1 MSHEDPQ
8 LQEASAALRAVVDEA
23 DKGLVGRRPLVE
35 LVVLAAVAREHVL
48 VIGAPGTA
56 KSAAVRRV
64 ASQLGGRYF
73 EYLLSRFTEPS
84 ELFGPVDLRRLRE
97 GAIEVQTA
105 GMLPEADVA
114 FLDEVFLGSTA
125 ILNNL
130 LSLLNERRF
139 RHGLTD
145 TRVPLRV
152 CVGASNALPSE
163 TSLAAFADRFLLRV
177 FVEPIEDAALETLLE
192 QGWSIEVSAAA
203 AQSRLAELDLLCDA
217 VRTVELTA
225 VRPRI
230 ADMARMLRNAGIG
243 LSDRRIVKVQRLVA
257 AAAVLS
263 GRRVANE
270 ADLWPAFFAVP
281 THDEQT
287 LAREVLR
294 DLLRESASSALRAA
308 AEEASAGPLARAAR
322 LVEAARALLGE
333 SAHDDAARHH
343 LRLRLESVAREID
356 AGFDRAQLP
365 EALAHERA
373 RIVAALQN
381 LTPPPAQ
388 AVVTQ

>member
-1 MSHEDPQ
+1 MVEDPQ
-8 LQEASAALRAVVDEA
+8 LKDASTALRAVIDEA

-48 VIGAPGTA
+48 VIGSPGTA

-145 TRVPLRV
+145 THVPLRV

-177 FVEPIEDAALETLLE
+177 FVEPIEDAALDTLLE
-192 QGWSIEVSAAA
+192 HGWSIDATAASAA
-203 AQSRLAELDLLCDA
+203 SRLAELDLLCNA
-217 VRTVELTA
+217 VRTVELQG

-257 AAAVLS
+257 AAAVLA
-263 GRRVANE
+263 GRRAAGE

-294 DLLRESASSALRAA
+294 DLLRGSENDALRGA
-308 AEEASAGPLARAAR
+308 AEEASAGPLARASR
-322 LVEAARALLGE
+322 LVEAARTLLAE
-333 SAHDDAARHH
+333 SAHDDAARSH
-343 LRLRLESVAREID
+343 LRLRLEAVAREID

-373 RIVAALQN
+373 RIVGALQP
-381 LTPPPAQ
+381 LTPPPAR

>member
-1 MSHEDPQ
+1 MSYEEAQ
-8 LQEASAALRAVVDEA
+8 LVEASAALRAAIEQA
-23 DKGLVGRRPLVE
+23 NTGLVGRRSLVE

-48 VIGAPGTA
+48 VVGSPGTA

-152 CVGASNALPSE
+152 CVGASNVLPTE

-177 FVEPIEDAALETLLE
+177 FVESIEDASLELLLE
-192 QGWSIEVSAAA
+192 QGWSLETPAEAAP
-203 AQSRLAELDLLCDA
+203 SRLAQLDVLCDA
-217 VRTVELTA
+217 VRTVQLER

-243 LSDRRIVKVQRLVA
+243 LSDRRVVKAQRLVA
-257 AAAVLS
+257 AATVLS
-263 GRRVANE
+263 GRREASE
-270 ADLWPAFFAVP
+270 ADLWPVFFAVP
-281 THDEQT
+281 SHDDQV
-287 LAREVLR
+287 LARDVLR
-294 DLLRESASSALRAA
+294 DLLSQSESSALAGA
-308 AEEASAGPLARAAR
+308 AEEASAGPAARAAR
-322 LVEAARALLGE
+322 LAESAKALLAE
-333 SAHDDAARHH
+333 SAHDDAARV
-343 LRLRLESVAREID
+343 RLRVRLEAVAREID
-356 AGFDRAQLP
+356 AGFDRARLP
-365 EALAHERA
+365 EALARERA
-373 RIVAALQN
+373 RIVAALQG
-381 LTPPPAQ
+381 LTPAPAQ
-388 AVVTQ
+388 AVVTT